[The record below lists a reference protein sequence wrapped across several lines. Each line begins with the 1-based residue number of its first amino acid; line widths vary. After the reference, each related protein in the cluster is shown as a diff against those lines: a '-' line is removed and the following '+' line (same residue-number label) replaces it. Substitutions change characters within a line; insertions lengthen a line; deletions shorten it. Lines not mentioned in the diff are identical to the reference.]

1 MDKRTLIFVFSMT
14 VALLAINTFFSYW
27 NRQSVDEWTKQQA
40 AKKEK
45 LRQEL
50 QQTIEQNTV
59 AIQNLPVVS
68 VEGKDN
74 NFYGY
79 GIKTDDSLILIK
91 WKDKAPGEVFV
102 QDVKYTLAGQP
113 DLPDS
118 PALYRSKP
126 GSLETKTLPNFG
138 SFNLQ
143 LVFLPREKDKKPQ
156 SALGEYRNTHLSLPI
171 ETLANEF
178 PKEFRNQAPKGIAVA
193 LLKSGGKYIPV
204 GIYTTGQELLVPLSD
219 FSYLAS
225 SLQQIKPK
233 EPYAKTDGKE
243 KFYVLENDYQ
253 QLVFSNKGGALSEIN
268 LPFRTSKNQKSVVKE
283 IGFDREMV
291 EYYPQNAMFPSQPYY
306 SPSTNSKMDFHE
318 SGKLGGYYP
327 LIRRNLIQKPPYQ
340 TKIIDPAYYAFN
352 IVSEYPEVANL
363 VYNVKH
369 FDEKS
374 IVFEAR
380 QPHRKITKTFTI
392 AQETAD
398 QPYVLDLTVDIEGDS
413 RGLWLTTGI
422 PEVEWINGGVAPALK
437 YRMTSS
443 KGKSQVESISLP
455 DPIVTNSTH
464 LDWITNS
471 NGFLGT
477 IADPLTEIE
486 SGFKAEKVS
495 GLTVPS
501 RLVVIDQ
508 EYNLFNPEN
517 MPGYMMMLP
526 LNKKGGSMH
535 FRILAGPF
543 ATSVLTTVDNTF
555 SDPATGY
562 NPDYIS
568 SQSFHGWFA
577 FISQPFSKFL
587 LMLMNLFHS
596 LTGSWGF
603 SIILL
608 TIALRLML
616 YPLTAWSFKSTRK
629 MQEISPKIKK
639 IQEKYKKDPKKLQI
653 EMANVYRE
661 AGVNPLFGC
670 LPLLIQ
676 LPFLIGMFDLLK
688 STFELRGAGFIPGW
702 IDNLA
707 APDVLFSWDYPIF
720 FIGTEFHLL
729 PIIMGLCMLVQTK
742 IMNKAKDPSTM
753 SDQERQMQ
761 GMGNIM
767 AVVFAIFLYR
777 APSGLCIYW
786 IFSTILGIIQQKWVN
801 YQYSKK
807 TTVSTQSETIEVKA
821 EKKSRRKR

>member
-1 MDKRTLIFVFSMT
+1 
-14 VALLAINTFFSYW
+14 
-27 NRQSVDEWTKQQA
+27 
-40 AKKEK
+40 
-45 LRQEL
+45 
-50 QQTIEQNTV
+50 
-59 AIQNLPVVS
+59 
-68 VEGKDN
+68 
-74 NFYGY
+74 
-79 GIKTDDSLILIK
+79 
-91 WKDKAPGEVFV
+91 
-102 QDVKYTLAGQP
+102 
-113 DLPDS
+113 
-118 PALYRSKP
+118 
-126 GSLETKTLPNFG
+126 
-138 SFNLQ
+138 
-143 LVFLPREKDKKPQ
+143 
-156 SALGEYRNTHLSLPI
+156 
-171 ETLANEF
+171 
-178 PKEFRNQAPKGIAVA
+178 
-193 LLKSGGKYIPV
+193 
-204 GIYTTGQELLVPLSD
+204 
-219 FSYLAS
+219 
-225 SLQQIKPK
+225 
-233 EPYAKTDGKE
+233 
-243 KFYVLENDYQ
+243 
-253 QLVFSNKGGALSEIN
+253 
-268 LPFRTSKNQKSVVKE
+268 
-283 IGFDREMV
+283 MV

-306 SPSTNSKMDFHE
+306 SPSTNDKMDFHE
-318 SGKLGGYYP
+318 SGNLGGYYP

-363 VYNVKH
+363 IYDVKH
-369 FDEKS
+369 FDDKS
-374 IVFEAR
+374 IVFEAK
-380 QPHRKITKTFTI
+380 QPHRRIIKTFTI

-422 PEVEWINGGVAPALK
+422 PEVEWINGGIAPALK

-486 SGFKAEKVS
+486 PGFKAEKVS

-508 EYNLFNPEN
+508 EYSLFNPET

-596 LTGSWGF
+596 LTASWGF

-639 IQEKYKKDPKKLQI
+639 IQEKYKKDPKKLQV
-653 EMANVYRE
+653 EMANAYRE
-661 AGVNPLFGC
+661 AGVNPIFGC

-688 STFELRGAGFIPGW
+688 STFELRGASFIPGW

-729 PIIMGLCMLVQTK
+729 PIIMGLCMLAQTK

-761 GMGNIM
+761 GMGSIM

-807 TTVSTQSETIEVKA
+807 TTVSSRSETIEVKA